1 MRKSKNIGQPKDA
14 LYLRGKIEGLVNWG
28 LEELKKIP
36 IENQEEYKKL
46 KDERIPS
53 SVKDEIFDILSK
65 TTKDTMDDKRPFNDI
80 SEVYTRIVEN
90 KRKAEKTKEGLRHH
104 VNDVIKV
111 FEPQI
116 QHDKKEKKEKQ
127 QEKIERHHMKLE
139 ELSLQEERRKQ
150 RQEQKQM
157 SAHDNRQ
164 SIQQRNKKRKH
175 EEQQHDE
182 QQDQKMEEE
191 SSGTGLRKQNPW
203 INHVK
208 EFAKKQGISYSK
220 AMKDSNCKSSY
231 KK

>member
-14 LYLRGKIEGLVNWG
+14 LYLRRKIEGLVNWG

-36 IENQEEYKKL
+36 IENHEDYKNL
-46 KDERIPS
+46 KDQKIPYN
-53 SVKDEIFDILSK
+53 VKAGIFELLFK
-65 TTKDTMDDKRPFNDI
+65 TTKDTMDDERPFNDI
-80 SEVYTRIVEN
+80 SEKYTRSREN
-90 KRKAEKTKEGLRHH
+90 FSKAEKNKEDLRHH

-116 QHDKKEKKEKQ
+116 QHDKREKKERQ
-127 QEKIERHHMKLE
+127 QEKKERHNMKLE
-139 ELSLQEERRKQ
+139 
-150 RQEQKQM
+150 
-157 SAHDNRQ
+157 DNQQ
-164 SIQQRNKKRKH
+164 SIKEQGNKKRKH

-182 QQDQKMEEE
+182 HHDQKID
-191 SSGTGLRKQNPW
+191 GTGLKKQNPW

-220 AMKDSNCKSSY
+220 AMKDANCKSSY